1 MITKT
6 NLSSSCFA
14 MTVLRGASPT
24 FAAAAKEESP
34 LCTWGEK
41 LLAKVGK
48 RGTAVHTNLPQ
59 RKIEL

>member
-1 MITKT
+1 
-6 NLSSSCFA
+6 

-24 FAAAAKEESP
+24 FAAAAKEESS